1 MSASIRIKRI
11 STKVKGGLPMAVKLQ
26 PLADWIV
33 AEQEEAVTK
42 TASGL
47 YLPDKAAEKPKVAK
61 VLRVGP
67 GRIGKDNKP
76 IPMGV
81 KAGDRIV
88 YKSYSTTELKLD
100 DKEYILVKEEDVLA
114 TVN

>member
-1 MSASIRIKRI
+1 
-11 STKVKGGLPMAVKLQ
+11 MAVNLQ
-26 PLADWIV
+26 PLADWVV

-61 VLRVGP
+61 VLKV
-67 GRIGKDNKP
+67 GKDVKN
-76 IPMGV
+76 V

-88 YKSYSTTELKLD
+88 YKSYSTTEVKIED
-100 DKEYILVKEEDVLA
+100 HEYVLVKEEDILA
-114 TVN
+114 TVK